1 MFTSDQIKE
10 FINNNHVIIEVSV
23 NDSERVPLRIRIPE
37 EREEDECL
45 SSDSEETQSPPL
57 KKRRTT
63 LTPVQE
69 TLDEEDTPKP
79 RMVRQTMC
87 PWFTNF
93 LLFGFTVIAGC
104 MYHEYLA

>member
-23 NDSERVPLRIRIPE
+23 NDSDRVPLRIRIPE
-37 EREEDECL
+37 EREED
-45 SSDSEETQSPPL
+45 DTQSPPL

-63 LTPVQE
+63 LTPVE
-69 TLDEEDTPKP
+69 EVLDEEDSPKP
-79 RMVRQTMC
+79 RMARQTMC

-93 LLFGFTVIAGC
+93 LLFGFTVITGC
-104 MYHEYLA
+104 MCHEYLA

>member
-1 MFTSDQIKE
+1 
-10 FINNNHVIIEVSV
+10 V

-37 EREEDECL
+37 KRDKDECT
-45 SSDSEETQSPPL
+45 SPDSDDTQSPPL

-63 LTPVQE
+63 LTPVHE
-69 TLDEEDTPKP
+69 TLDEEESPKP

-87 PWFTNF
+87 PWFTN
-93 LLFGFTVIAGC
+93 LLMFGLFMTVGC